1 MEKKFI
7 NSFDVEDYEVFTDDG
22 WKDIKKIHQTVPY
35 TIWTV
40 NTDKHTLHC
49 ADNHILF
56 NKYMDEV
63 FVKDLRVGDVIQT
76 IDGPTPITD
85 ITETIMSDNM
95 YDLELG
101 DDSNHRYYTEG
112 FLSHNTVTACAFLLW
127 FAMFKENRQVLLT
140 SYNYDQV
147 VNKNMGTIKTV
158 YEYCPPYL
166 KKGLTATQKSFKFD
180 NKSEIIAKTTTE
192 DTVRGTSP
200 SVIYSDE
207 LAFTFKGNLKKQE
220 LFYASVGPA
229 VSTTLGSIFITS
241 TPASLY
247 DTFSKIWNG
256 ANTFVDLDGNQI
268 PPLYC
273 IVEKDKNDKNIFIVG
288 RAFNTH
294 LEAERYIEYFTK
306 KLYNAE
312 VYPYDELYE
321 WCVNPAIMDSIHA
334 QVKNGDYT
342 YTEMMDNLFKQIK
355 DGSIKNWEY
364 KKDYLPKDYFDKAVI
379 IERNNVGKN
388 GYIAKLTTW
397 RELPNRDEK
406 WEKMERLEQG
416 DDLFER
422 EFNCLS
428 GDMNVTLKHKSGL
441 EITLPIKTFI
451 DMYGHTLELVDD
463 KEIIAEKH
471 QES

>member
-1 MEKKFI
+1 MEDKKFL
-7 NSFDVEDYEVFTDDG
+7 NSFDIDDYEVWTDDG
-22 WKDIKKIHQTVPY
+22 WKEIKKIHQTVQY
-35 TIWTV
+35 QVWVVKT
-40 NTDKHTLHC
+40 KSFSLRC
-49 ADNHILF
+49 ADNHIVFDKRF
-56 NKYMDEV
+56 NEI
-63 FVKDLRVGDVIQT
+63 FVKDLMVGDKILT
-76 IDGPTPITD
+76 INGPEEVVD
-85 ITETIMSDNM
+85 ITQMPVYDNM

-101 DDSNHRYYTEG
+101 NDSQHRYYTNG
-112 FLSHNTVTACAFLLW
+112 ILSHNTVTACAFLLW

-288 RAFNTH
+288 RAFKTH

-321 WCVNPAIMDSIHA
+321 WCVNPAIMDSINA

-422 EFNCLS
+422 EFNCLG
-428 GDMNVTLKHKSGL
+428 GDMVVSLKNTDGMIIS
-441 EITLPIKTFI
+441 LPIKTFLE
-451 DMYGHTLELVDD
+451 MYGNMFE
-463 KEIIAEKH
+463 E
-471 QES
+471 ES